1 MSEQAK
7 DEELVPRIEQLSVRN
22 FRALRELELRD
33 ITPLTVLVGPNGSGK
48 STVFDVFAFLSECFT
63 DGLRRAWDRRGRFS
77 ELRSRG
83 ASEDECIEFAL
94 RYREQPDASPLGYRL
109 VIGERDEGP
118 FVAEEHLAF
127 VPGQSRSVAQ
137 LMSFR
142 NGSGEVWTA
151 NSPSDGR
158 REEIELASPETLA
171 VSSLGQ
177 LRDHPR
183 ALALREFVTGWYL
196 SNLSADS
203 VRNAPQAGSQERLSQ
218 SGDNLANV
226 LQYLEERYPE
236 VLQRVHERLTAR
248 VPRLESVETTTL
260 HDGRLMLQVKDAP
273 FERPIVASYASDGTL
288 KLLAYLLVLHDPDPP
303 PLVGIEE
310 PENHIHPRLLP
321 ELAEECRLATR
332 RSQLIITTHSP
343 HFLHG
348 VLPEQAWALYRDED
362 GYTQATRTADM
373 ELVPRMMEHG
383 ASLGNLWMEGFFD
396 VGDPLTNAGASRV
409 IRVGKGRTDA
419 C

>member
-1 MSEQAK
+1 
-7 DEELVPRIEQLSVRN
+7 R
-22 FRALRELELRD
+22 
-33 ITPLTVLVGPNGSGK
+33 
-48 STVFDVFAFLSECFT
+48 
-63 DGLRRAWDRRGRFS
+63 